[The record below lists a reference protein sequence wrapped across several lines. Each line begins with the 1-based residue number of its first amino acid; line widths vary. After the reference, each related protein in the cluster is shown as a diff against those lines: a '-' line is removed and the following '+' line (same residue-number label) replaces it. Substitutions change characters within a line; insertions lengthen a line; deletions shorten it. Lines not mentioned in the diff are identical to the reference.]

1 MYLNKKSYK
10 FILLFLTMLVCLW
23 GCGRIPDGEYAA
35 SVTLTGGSGKA
46 YIESPCKIEVK
57 NGQMTADI
65 VFSSPNY
72 DYMIVSGKTYSPVNE
87 EGNSEF
93 IIPVVLDKEM
103 QVQADTTAM
112 SSPHLIDYT
121 LTFSL
126 VEDDAAIED
135 SQEDNDLKTN
145 ASEKDRLESLNAPVL
160 EGYSLL
166 SSDENDYA
174 QGFRIHRYEKDI
186 AMITVDDGRKYLI
199 LPEGVECPDK
209 LPSDTTVIKR
219 PLSDIY
225 LAATGA
231 MCHFDSLGATYL
243 VSLSSIQ
250 EKDWYIAS
258 AKDAMENGSLIYGGK
273 YNAPDYEMI
282 LEKKIQLAIE
292 NTMILHAPKVL
303 ERLEDLEIPVFIDR
317 SSYENEPLGRLEWIR
332 VYGLLADKEKEA
344 GEFFDQQKS
353 LVESLDKSGTSGKKV
368 AVFSVNSN
376 HQIVTRKGNDYL
388 SKMIEQAGGEYLS
401 PVENQEDMAST
412 QMTISAE
419 AFLAYAKEADILIY
433 NGTIQNAP
441 TTIDELTSV
450 DKLFSQFDAVREGNV
465 WYTDK
470 ALYQFAGKT
479 GTIIENLN
487 QVIMSQEKETEF
499 FHGLN

>member
-1 MYLNKKSYK
+1 M
-10 FILLFLTMLVCLW
+10 FVCLW

-46 YIESPCKIEVK
+46 YVESPCKLVAR

-65 VFSSPNY
+65 VFSSSNY
-72 DYMIVSGKTYSPVNE
+72 DYMIVSGQTYYPVNE

-93 IIPVVLDKEM
+93 IIPVILDKEM

-112 SSPHLIDYT
+112 STPHLIDYT

-126 VEDDAAIED
+126 LEENKTSED
-135 SQEDNDLKTN
+135 SESASSFQINV
-145 ASEKDRLESLNAPVL
+145 SEKEKLESLNAPEL

-186 AMITVDDGRKYLI
+186 ALIAVDDGRKYLI
-199 LPEGVECPDK
+199 LPEDVKCPDK
-209 LPSDTTVIKR
+209 LPAGTTVIKR
-219 PLSDIY
+219 PLSEIY

-231 MCHFDSLGATYL
+231 MCHFDSLGAVDL
-243 VSLSSIQ
+243 ISLSSLE

-258 AKDAMENGSLIYGGK
+258 AKEAMKKGSLIYGGK

-292 NTMILHAPKVL
+292 NTMLLHAPKVL
-303 ERLEDLEIPVFIDR
+303 ERLENLDIPVFIDR

-332 VYGLLADKEKEA
+332 IYGLLADKEKEA
-344 GEFFDQQKS
+344 EEFFDQQKS
-353 LVESLDKSGTSGKKV
+353 LVESLDKSGVSGKKV

-388 SKMIEQAGGEYLS
+388 SKMIEQAGGVYLS
-401 PVENQEDMAST
+401 PVESQEDMSST
-412 QMTISAE
+412 QMTISVE

-441 TTIDELTSV
+441 KTIDELIEI
-450 DKLFSQFDAVREGNV
+450 DQLFWQFEAVRDGNV

-487 QVIMSQEKETEF
+487 EVIMSQEKETEF
-499 FHGLN
+499 FHGLD